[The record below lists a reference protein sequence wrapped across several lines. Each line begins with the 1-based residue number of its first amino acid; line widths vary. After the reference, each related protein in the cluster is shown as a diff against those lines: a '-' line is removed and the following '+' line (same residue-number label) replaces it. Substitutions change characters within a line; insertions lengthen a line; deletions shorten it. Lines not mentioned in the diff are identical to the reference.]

1 MLNTQSLNKQRGV
14 TAIGWL
20 IILGL
25 IAFFTLLVL
34 RIAPMYLEFY
44 SAESILE
51 NLLTFIYTLG
61 HWLGEKIV
69 ELIQYISGIQLGQ
82 EIVDAIGMLVILT
95 IFLGIAEVAKKA
107 IWIVV
112 AIGWI
117 LIFVRILMIMIG

>member
-1 MLNTQSLNKQRGV
+1 M
-14 TAIGWL
+14 
-20 IILGL
+20 
-25 IAFFTLLVL
+25 
-34 RIAPMYLEFY
+34 
-44 SAESILE
+44 AESILE